1 LEVAR
6 QVRADRPQWLAS
18 ARLPVTTTI
27 ALALLAELILIET
40 RNPQLLAHLLA
51 RLPLACLAITPAIAL
66 TLLSE
71 PILVFA
77 SEPQLF
83 ALASGTP
90 TSTIIHA
97 DAARSGSQCFELR
110 LRREQRTPPRQG

>member
-1 LEVAR
+1 
-6 QVRADRPQWLAS
+6 
-18 ARLPVTTTI
+18 
-27 ALALLAELILIET
+27 LLAELILIET

-66 TLLSE
+66 TLLSK

-83 ALASGTP
+83 ALASRTP

-97 DAARSGSQCFELR
+97 DAARSDLNVLS
-110 LRREQRTPPRQG
+110 

>member
-1 LEVAR
+1 VA
-6 QVRADRPQWLAS
+6 LAS
-18 ARLPVTTTI
+18 ARLPVPPTI

-40 RNPQLLAHLLA
+40 RSPQLLAHLLA
-51 RLPLACLAITPAIAL
+51 RLPLACLAITPAVAL

-83 ALASGTP
+83 ALTSGTP

-97 DAARSGSQCFELR
+97 DAARSDLNVLS
-110 LRREQRTPPRQG
+110 